1 MYLYSRFIIIL
12 SLIVVITPTL
22 LSMDKGS
29 NVEIFTKN
37 GNLLKGELINVDSM
51 EIVIETRVP
60 KTSGSTK
67 TTKRLIVDVFVCDSI
82 IIPGSFEGATP
93 IILSSALG
101 IGAAAISISNSENNN
116 FYVGSAL
123 GLLVSGFTYLFIDK
137 TLTEESIIFTEV
149 DKYPWKLK
157 PYSRNYRSD

>member
-12 SLIVVITPTL
+12 SLIVVLAPTL

-37 GNLLKGELINVDSM
+37 GNLLKGELINVDSL
-51 EIVIETRVP
+51 ELVIETRIP

-67 TTKRLIVDVFVCDSI
+67 KSQRIIVDVFVCDI
-82 IIPGSFEGATP
+82 VKIPGSFEGATP
-93 IILSSALG
+93 IILSTALG
-101 IGAAAISISNSENNN
+101 VGAAAISISNSEKNN
-116 FYVGSAL
+116 YLVGSAL
-123 GLLVSGFTYLFIDK
+123 GLLVGGFSYLFIDK
-137 TLTEESIIFTEV
+137 TLTDESLVFTEI

>member
-12 SLIVVITPTL
+12 SLIVVFAPNL
-22 LSMDKGS
+22 LSREKGS

-37 GNLLKGELINVDSM
+37 GNLLKGELINVDSL